1 MKRYVFRW
9 IDWNLAHATQHG
21 VSAAECEQVVR
32 AGQYRRARGGKF
44 RAVGRG
50 AGGRWLQVVFALTVD
65 DDVFVIHA
73 RPLTEIEKHRE
84 RRREL

>member
-9 IDWNLAHATQHG
+9 IDWNLALATQHG
-21 VSAAECEQVVR
+21 VSVAECQQVVR
-32 AGQYRRARGGKF
+32 AGQYRRARGGKY
-44 RAVGRG
+44 R

-73 RPLTEIEKHRE
+73 RPLTEIEKHQE